1 MAKQKGH
8 ILSDKEKAQLEEA
21 RSHAPADWNE
31 GTKCQWK
38 DKDKAR
44 AAGLK
49 SAAVQRMRREM
60 RAKML
65 QAAIDNGIEKLFGD
79 SLKGLDLEGM
89 KVVSEAMH
97 LVGIDY
103 AASEEAVQKIKA
115 DIKSDNKLN
124 GNVNINIK
132 GLDIE

>member
-1 MAKQKGH
+1 MAKQRGH
-8 ILSDKEKAQLEEA
+8 ILTDKERTQLENA
-21 RSHAPADWNE
+21 RKNAPEDWNA
-31 GTKCQWK
+31 GTKGQWA
-38 DKDKAR
+38 DKEKAR

-49 SAAVQRMRREM
+49 SAAVQRLRREM

-65 QAAIDNGIEKLFGD
+65 QAAIDNGIEKLFGE